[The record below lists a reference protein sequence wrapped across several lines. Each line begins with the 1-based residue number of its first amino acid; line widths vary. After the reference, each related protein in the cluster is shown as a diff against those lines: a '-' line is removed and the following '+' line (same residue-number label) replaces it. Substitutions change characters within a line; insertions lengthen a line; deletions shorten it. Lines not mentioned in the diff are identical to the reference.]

1 MNIPRFV
8 ILCPILIAAV
18 APVTPAAA
26 MSGRTPLTGSAQ
38 SSITEEPQI
47 TNTVIEP
54 GASLGPLKLGDS
66 RDHALALFPKK
77 DIDQQW
83 DDPCGSTLDWVDVTN
98 PMGRGDLFIR
108 LKKGKTF
115 QIESSTTRFH
125 TAEGITVFDPPEK
138 VAQSYKEMRAY
149 VLLNPPSPALGSRPL
164 VFWIEKKKGI
174 AFALAYDPSHHKRYV
189 YKIIVFEPN
198 KEFCPELEKTN
209 SPKWQEINAYAVEP
223 PADLSPER

>member
-1 MNIPRFV
+1 MKRLPFV
-8 ILCPILIAAV
+8 FLCSLLACAV
-18 APVTPAAA
+18 HARAMPVASRSITIGALA
-26 MSGRTPLTGSAQ
+26 LQ
-38 SSITEEPQI
+38 SSITEEPQF

-54 GASLGPLKLGDS
+54 GAGLGPLKLGDS
-66 RDHALALFPKK
+66 RPQALALFPKQ

-83 DDPCGSTLDWVDVTN
+83 DDPCGTTLDWVDVTN
-98 PMGRGDLFIR
+98 PMGRGEVFIR
-108 LKKGKTF
+108 LKKGKIF

-125 TAEGITVFDPPEK
+125 TADGITVFDPPEK
-138 VAQSYKEMRAY
+138 VAAAYKDMRAW
-149 VLLNPPSPALGSRPL
+149 VLLNPPSPSLGSRPL
-164 VFWIEKKKGI
+164 VFWMDKKKGI
-174 AFALAYDPSHHKRYV
+174 AFAFAYDPSHHKRYV

>member
-8 ILCPILIAAV
+8 LLCLILIAAV
-18 APVTPAAA
+18 AQVTPMAA
-26 MSGRTPLTGSAQ
+26 MSGRTPILGSPQ
-38 SSITEEPQI
+38 SSITEEPQT
-47 TNTVIEP
+47 TNTIIEP

-66 RDHALALFPKK
+66 RDHALELFPKK

-125 TAEGITVFDPPEK
+125 TAQGITVFDPPER
-138 VAQSYKEMRAY
+138 VAQSYREMRTY
-149 VLLNPPSPALGSRPL
+149 VLLNPPYPALGSRPL
-164 VFWIEKKKGI
+164 MFWIDKKKGI
-174 AFALAYDPSHHKRYV
+174 AFAFAYDPSHHQRYV
-189 YKIIVFEPN
+189 YKILVFEPN
-198 KEFCPELEKTN
+198 KEFCPELEKTK